1 MVNANTITA
10 CADERHHA
18 AARERADG
26 SISLS
31 FTKVAMTLRVRL
43 LLLVLAVL
51 IPTAGLFVWIVAATY
66 LRETES
72 AQQRLRETTRA
83 LALVVDRELDQR
95 AAIART
101 LASSSAIAQG
111 DLQRFYNEAK
121 AASLDTGNWVV
132 LVDNENQLLNTSVPY
147 GTPLPKRTWTP
158 DRPLTTSAP
167 QVSDLRIGPVSK
179 KPVLAVFAPDKAFN
193 PTRYNVGVVFTP
205 TVLQTIVDDQHLPEG
220 WLAGV
225 IDREHTVV
233 ARKPYPERWVGKPS
247 QPRLVQ
253 ALAAKPEG
261 FIETVSF
268 DGVPVLAFYSRSPT
282 Y

>member
-1 MVNANTITA
+1 MVNANTIAA

-31 FTKVAMTLRVRL
+31 LTKVSMTLRVRL

-147 GTPLPKRTWTP
+147 GTPLPKRT
-158 DRPLTTSAP
+158 
-167 QVSDLRIGPVSK
+167 
-179 KPVLAVFAPDKAFN
+179 
-193 PTRYNVGVVFTP
+193 
-205 TVLQTIVDDQHLPEG
+205 
-220 WLAGV
+220 
-225 IDREHTVV
+225 
-233 ARKPYPERWVGKPS
+233 
-247 QPRLVQ
+247 
-253 ALAAKPEG
+253 
-261 FIETVSF
+261 
-268 DGVPVLAFYSRSPT
+268 
-282 Y
+282 